1 MLLTKNWNG
10 SKQRAI
16 KGGDFSSGQVSCK
29 YVIVVVVVV
38 VVNVIVVVVV
48 DFNVV
53 DVVVD
58 FVVVDVVVD
67 VARDFVV
74 KLRHGT
80 KPVFYSISLNRNLK
94 AIKPIKNDHKTSS
107 DMLLESK
114 TKIAMNSEWDRLH
127 STEVAYLLLAQLAQ
141 VHFSAFP

>member
-1 MLLTKNWNG
+1 MTKNWNG

-38 VVNVIVVVVV
+38 VDVVVVVVVVV
-48 DFNVV
+48 DVN
-53 DVVVD
+53 
-58 FVVVDVVVD
+58 VVD

-74 KLRHGT
+74 KLRHDT
-80 KPVFYSISLNRNLK
+80 KLVFYSISLNRNLK
-94 AIKPIKNDHKTSS
+94 AVKPIKIGHKTSS

-127 STEVAYLLLAQLAQ
+127 STEVAYLLLTQLAQ
-141 VHFSAFP
+141 VQFSAFPRLFIWSC